1 MNRDEL
7 QITKDLLSAVNDQK
21 RDLEYQNREL
31 RDRIETVENSR
42 LDIAQAAAGAQR
54 ANLPIPP
61 LNISHEWDGL
71 VKLKFIRTVF
81 KFTSLSRQ
89 LIFIFIKGPK
99 WWHRLPLLSE

>member
-42 LDIAQAAAGAQR
+42 LDIAQAAAGAAEREQHGHGVVEGATR
-54 ANLPIPP
+54 HDVARP
-61 LNISHEWDGL
+61 HGAWTG
-71 VKLKFIRTVF
+71 VY
-81 KFTSLSRQ
+81 
-89 LIFIFIKGPK
+89 
-99 WWHRLPLLSE
+99 W